1 MNKDRGVTA
10 HLTASPVDSILAQM
24 QGLTITQ
31 GWDVVCAM
39 QADRINDLLAQQY
52 VMNLS
57 GGETLPPISDTVPVI
72 ENISVQF
79 VDLTLGPPLISFSPT
94 LAPQELNLTIDFLS
108 GTVTTVQVSGS
119 GSARVTT
126 VLSSQ
131 VISPEDGYALTGVVP
146 LKSVVGEV
154 QNNHDVVLDIVNGKA
169 FAAGLG
175 ITGGAETTLGQ
186 YFLTWL
192 QDHISGFQYKLGTLV
207 YNPGGTDLTPAGDF
221 EFATQF
227 DATDPNDKGRLL
239 LFIPTTYHPGGGSQN
254 VVAHCQYRPG
264 EVHSRAH
271 RVEPSAQGSAL
282 AVLSAANPTD
292 VAVTPPV
299 VMAPLTPLQTQQFS
313 ATVGQ
318 VQDQTVTW
326 SVLPVGVGTIST
338 AGLYT
343 APATITAPQA
353 VLVVAT
359 SQVVSVLFGTALVM
373 VAPPSEVAK

>member
-79 VDLTLGPPLISFSPT
+79 VELTLGPPLISFSPT
-94 LAPQELNLTIDFLS
+94 LAPQELNFTINFLS
-108 GTVTTVQVSGS
+108 GTVMTVQVSGS

-154 QNNHDVVLDIVNGKA
+154 QNNHDVVLDI
-169 FAAGLG
+169 
-175 ITGGAETTLGQ
+175 
-186 YFLTWL
+186 
-192 QDHISGFQYKLGTLV
+192 
-207 YNPGGTDLTPAGDF
+207 P
-221 EFATQF
+221 
-227 DATDPNDKGRLL
+227 
-239 LFIPTTYHPGGGSQN
+239 
-254 VVAHCQYRPG
+254 
-264 EVHSRAH
+264 
-271 RVEPSAQGSAL
+271 
-282 AVLSAANPTD
+282 
-292 VAVTPPV
+292 
-299 VMAPLTPLQTQQFS
+299 
-313 ATVGQ
+313 
-318 VQDQTVTW
+318 
-326 SVLPVGVGTIST
+326 
-338 AGLYT
+338 
-343 APATITAPQA
+343 
-353 VLVVAT
+353 
-359 SQVVSVLFGTALVM
+359 
-373 VAPPSEVAK
+373 